1 MKPACRLVD
10 CPGYG
15 YAKASQV
22 EKENWRKFMQ
32 IYLMSSSSLQRV
44 MLLVDLSVGLQ
55 DSDKLL
61 MDTLTESSQPFTL
74 VLTKVDK
81 IKQGEKIMDKAKT
94 TVDQVIDSGFTLCN
108 PIVHLVSS
116 YSGFGL
122 KELRS
127 NAVFTLEQEKLTK

>member
-61 MDTLTESSQPFTL
+61 MDTLTESS
-74 VLTKVDK
+74 
-81 IKQGEKIMDKAKT
+81 
-94 TVDQVIDSGFTLCN
+94 
-108 PIVHLVSS
+108 
-116 YSGFGL
+116 
-122 KELRS
+122 
-127 NAVFTLEQEKLTK
+127 